1 MLEVT
6 NLGVRYGR
14 HVALHGVSAKVGKGE
29 ICVVLGAN
37 GAGKSS
43 MLKAIAGM
51 VKTESGSAITMN
63 GRPISGMKPH
73 LIVEE
78 GIALVPEGRGI
89 FGDLTVAENLQLGA
103 FAKRARRQ
111 EAATLD
117 QIFHLFPRLAERKGQ
132 IARTMSGGEQQMVAI
147 GRALMSK
154 PDILMLDE
162 PSLGLSPLL
171 SKDLFKSLAA
181 VAATGVGILLVE
193 QNARLS
199 LKVAARGYLIENG
212 AITGENTA
220 QALLHDPAV
229 VNAYLGGGAGRG
241 RAPEIRL
248 PAGFALP
255 SGLEGLGRIA
265 GDIAARA
272 AAIQNAFVRA
282 MRKGGAAPSAFV
294 GRYDAA
300 KDPDPWA
307 AVAAAGAEWRLNQP
321 VVSQEANRLATEAE
335 QLAARAAE
343 RMSAHIRTARLTDG
357 HAGPLL
363 RETPAVSSALKPA
376 APPAPEL
383 PPLARAPRNLLGPSA
398 EPPKSRRHE
407 GVDAEALARR
417 AAERA
422 AAHAQ
427 RSRQQGAKASAFV
440 EATHGAPPSLDAAML
455 AERATARL
463 AAHIRQQRS
472 AAGAS
477 PSLSGARAVPLP
489 PLPDRDHPLIGHNSA
504 GARIEDEPAHRPGK
518 KAKHGVKLNGSARKH
533 ADRTAAPAKSEPKD
547 DLAALA
553 ERAAAISAAHAA
565 ERRKSLTVFT
575 IPAATAADDVRPAKP
590 GKKQSRDPAKKKR
603 KKHKEA

>member
-1 MLEVT
+1 MLEVE
-6 NLGVRYGR
+6 NLAVRYGP
-14 HVALHGVSAKVGKGE
+14 HVALSGVSARVGKGE

-43 MLKAIAGM
+43 LLKAIAGM
-51 VKTESGSAITMN
+51 VKAEPGGRVTMN

-117 QIFHLFPRLAERKGQ
+117 RIYELFPRLAERKGQ

-171 SKDLFKSLAA
+171 SKELFKSLAA

-212 AITGENTA
+212 AITGENSA

-241 RAPEIRL
+241 KAPAIRV

-255 SGLEGLGRIA
+255 SGLDGLGRVI

-272 AAIQNAFVRA
+272 GAIQNAFVRA
-282 MRKGGAAPSAFV
+282 MRRDAGTASAFV

-300 KDPDPWA
+300 NQPDPWA
-307 AVAAAGAEWRLNQP
+307 TAATAAPEWRPSQP
-321 VVSQEANRLATEAE
+321 SVAPQAAQLSTEAE

-343 RMSAHIRTARLTDG
+343 RMSQHIRTTRFTDG
-357 HAGPLL
+357 RAGPLL
-363 RETPAVSSALKPA
+363 RDTMPAVEAPRPPTVPE
-376 APPAPEL
+376 PPAL
-383 PPLARAPRNLLGPSA
+383 PPLVAGPRTLLGPSA
-398 EPPKSRRHE
+398 EPPRQRRHD
-407 GVDAEALARR
+407 DAGIEALAQR
-417 AAERA
+417 ATERA
-422 AAHAQ
+422 AKHA
-427 RSRQQGAKASAFV
+427 RRLREQGAKASAFA
-440 EATHGAPPSLDAAML
+440 EGAGTGSSLDPAAL
-455 AERATARL
+455 AERAASRL
-463 AAHIRQQRS
+463 AAHVRQQRIAARTP
-472 AAGAS
+472 AAGGSA
-477 PSLSGARAVPLP
+477 GFVPLP
-489 PLPDRDHPLIGHNSA
+489 PDPKHPLLGHNSA
-504 GARIEDEPAHRPGK
+504 GASIEDDEARLPKGK
-518 KAKHGVKLNGSARKH
+518 KAKRLAKLNGGQ
-533 ADRTAAPAKSEPKD
+533 AAPEDARPARDRGPD
-547 DLAALA
+547 DLAAIA
-553 ERAAAISAAHAA
+553 ERAAAISAAHTA
-565 ERRKSLTVFT
+565 ERRRSLTVFT
-575 IPAATAADDVRPAKP
+575 SPAAAPAATDIAPART
-590 GKKQSRDPAKKKR
+590 GKKSSKDSAGKKR

>member
-1 MLEVT
+1 MLEVHD
-6 NLGVRYGR
+6 LAVRYGP
-14 HVALHGVSAKVGKGE
+14 HVALSGVSVRVGKGE

-51 VKTESGSAITMN
+51 VKAEAGSAVSMN
-63 GRPISGMKPH
+63 GRPIAGMKPH

-117 QIFHLFPRLAERKGQ
+117 RIYELFPRLAERKGQ

-171 SKDLFKSLAA
+171 SKELFKSLAA

-220 QALLHDPAV
+220 QALMRDPAV

-241 RAPEIRL
+241 KAPAIRV

-255 SGLEGLGRIA
+255 SGLDGLGRVI

-272 AAIQNAFVRA
+272 GAIQNAFVRA
-282 MRKGGAAPSAFV
+282 MRRDGSATPSAFV

-300 KDPDPWA
+300 QQPDPWA
-307 AVAAAGAEWRLNQP
+307 AAATAAPEWRPSQP
-321 VVSQEANRLATEAE
+321 AVAPQAAQLSTEAE

-343 RMSAHIRTARLTDG
+343 RMSQHIRTARLTDG
-357 HAGPLL
+357 RAGPLL
-363 RETPAVSSALKPA
+363 RDTKPAVETPL
-376 APPAPEL
+376 PPAVPQPPAL
-383 PPLARAPRNLLGPSA
+383 PPLVAGPRMLLGPSA
-398 EPPKSRRHE
+398 EPPRQRRHDASDIE
-407 GVDAEALARR
+407 GLAQR

-422 AAHAQ
+422 AAHARRMREQ
-427 RSRQQGAKASAFV
+427 AGRASAF
-440 EATHGAPPSLDAAML
+440 AGGPTAAASLDPASL
-455 AERATARL
+455 AERASARL
-463 AAHIRQQRS
+463 AAHVRQQRI
-472 AAGAS
+472 A
-477 PSLSGARAVPLP
+477 ARAPAAVGTTGFVPLP
-489 PLPDRDHPLIGHNSA
+489 PDARHPLLGHNSA
-504 GARIEDEPAHRPGK
+504 GASIEDDEARLPKGK
-518 KAKHGVKLNGSARKH
+518 KAKRRAKLNGAHAEPDTTEPAR
-533 ADRTAAPAKSEPKD
+533 EPRPD
-547 DLAALA
+547 DLAAMA
-553 ERAAAISAAHAA
+553 ERAAAISAAHTA
-565 ERRKSLTVFT
+565 ERRKALTVFT
-575 IPAATAADDVRPAKP
+575 IPAAAPAAKDIAPASA
-590 GKKQSRDPAKKKR
+590 GKKSSKDSARKKR